1 MATKLELQQHINRLT
16 AENIE
21 QRERFSVAM
30 TELENRT
37 TERNKLVEENQ
48 FLRTK
53 LSDADHRARK
63 LIAQTNR
70 QHGDSERRAQMAA
83 ARERAMKSGH
93 TVLVGDNH
101 V

>member
-16 AENIE
+16 AENVDL
-21 QRERFSVAM
+21 REKNSV
-30 TELENRT
+30 LT
-37 TERNKLVEENQ
+37 TENQ

-93 TVLVGDNH
+93 TVLVGEQ
-101 V
+101 

>member
-1 MATKLELQQHINRLT
+1 MNATKLELQQHINRLT
-16 AENIE
+16 AENVDL
-21 QRERFSVAM
+21 REKNSV
-30 TELENRT
+30 LT
-37 TERNKLVEENQ
+37 TENQ

-53 LSDADHRARK
+53 LADADHRARK

-70 QHGDSERRAQMAA
+70 QHGDSERRAAMMA
-83 ARERAMKSGH
+83 AREAAMKTGR